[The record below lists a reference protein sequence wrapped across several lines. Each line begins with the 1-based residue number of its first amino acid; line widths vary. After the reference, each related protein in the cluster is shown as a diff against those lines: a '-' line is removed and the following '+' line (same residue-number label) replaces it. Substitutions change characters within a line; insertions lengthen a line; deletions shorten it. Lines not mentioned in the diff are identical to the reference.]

1 MGTPSGISHPSSIT
15 FPAWHYCFPIN
26 FLIFALLAMV
36 FAGMKEMRLS
46 PRMASFEA
54 WEKVSKEAGRVYKE
68 VQERCF
74 HRGVQ
79 LSFDAIAW
87 PNAYTEHV
95 HI

>member
-1 MGTPSGISHPSSIT
+1 M
-15 FPAWHYCFPIN
+15 AW
-26 FLIFALLAMV
+26 
-36 FAGMKEMRLS
+36 
-46 PRMASFEA
+46 FEA

-68 VQERCF
+68 VQERYF

-95 HI
+95 NI